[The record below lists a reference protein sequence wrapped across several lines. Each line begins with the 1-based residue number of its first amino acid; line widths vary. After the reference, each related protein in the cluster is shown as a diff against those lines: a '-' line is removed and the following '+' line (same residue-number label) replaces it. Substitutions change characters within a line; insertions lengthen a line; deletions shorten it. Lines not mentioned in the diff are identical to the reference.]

1 MENKPELKVALLDEE
16 DITDKIKDLYG
27 ENRDWNNN
35 VIRYSDFLTEK
46 DVGRILQ
53 VKWRRSNGR
62 IESVIIRIRDINS
75 IFYGDLSS
83 KRILHLFP

>member
-16 DITDKIKDLYG
+16 DITDKIRDLYG
-27 ENRDWNNN
+27 ENRDWNNK

>member
-16 DITDKIKDLYG
+16 DITDKIRDLYG
-27 ENRDWNNN
+27 ENRDWNNK

-75 IFYGDLSS
+75 IFYGDLSL